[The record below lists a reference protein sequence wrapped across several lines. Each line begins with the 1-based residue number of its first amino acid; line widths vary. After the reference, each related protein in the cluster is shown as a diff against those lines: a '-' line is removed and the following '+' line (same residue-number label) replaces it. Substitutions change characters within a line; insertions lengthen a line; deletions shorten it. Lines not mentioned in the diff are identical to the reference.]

1 MIRAP
6 FYRTSS
12 HRTIFWSRRRNI
24 RSCISIYQM
33 HNILKAFVPS
43 KNTTA
48 MLKGIA
54 IPSFCQTVHSMER
67 QESLKMWLKQNDNQV
82 CEGVLLRIDKS

>member
-1 MIRAP
+1 
-6 FYRTSS
+6 
-12 HRTIFWSRRRNI
+12 
-24 RSCISIYQM
+24 M

-67 QESLKMWLKQNDNQV
+67 QESLKISGRFYAMDNKEKIEKLKDLKKDLETLKRLQEEDDAAKLKLKKV
-82 CEGVLLRIDKS
+82 YRPK